1 MRTVMTTTANNNP
14 LSVLGALSSLSPRVH
29 PRRTVISDT
38 TEMTSFD
45 SSLPPPPPAAL
56 SSREVSQEYEDDPPF
71 ESTASDRRSVLHRQI
86 TNSSQRSQQLQFPM
100 QSSLQTSSPDSLCLP
115 MPVSASSCGPS
126 PHLRHRE
133 GHQGM
138 AASSTTTLPHVHHHS
153 RHYLHKQGSNEHHV
167 STSSSSCK
175 SPHHHVIRSSSSLHR
190 INPSLE
196 TQDSVEGVRSL
207 HRSHHH
213 HLSEEVDSC
222 EEEDTVRDARGGGGV
237 TSSGGTNKRRI
248 DLKTVSGRL
257 DSSPSS
263 SFLH

>member
-1 MRTVMTTTANNNP
+1 MRTVMTTTANNNS
-14 LSVLGALSSLSPRVH
+14 LSVLGTLSSLSPRVH

-45 SSLPPPPPAAL
+45 SSLPPPPPVL
-56 SSREVSQEYEDDPPF
+56 SSREISQEYDDPPF
-71 ESTASDRRSVLHRQI
+71 ESTASERRSVLHRQI

-126 PHLRHRE
+126 PHVKHRE

-138 AASSTTTLPHVHHHS
+138 AASSTTTLPHHHS
-153 RHYLHKQGSNEHHV
+153 RHYLHKQGSSEHHV

-190 INPSLE
+190 INPSVE
-196 TQDSVEGVRSL
+196 TQDSMEGVRSL

-213 HLSEEVDSC
+213 QLSEEVDSC
-222 EEEDTVRDARGGGGV
+222 EEEEVTVRDARGGGV
-237 TSSGGTNKRRI
+237 TPSGGTNKRRI
-248 DLKTVSGRL
+248 DLRTVSGRL

-263 SFLH
+263 ALIH